1 MERLYLLRHGIAV
14 PYGTPD
20 IEDDDRPLTPK
31 GEKRVRQVAYGL
43 KHLGLDVQKIVSSP
57 LPRAYRTAEIVARVL
72 ESPDLLETAE
82 ELRAGCSA
90 DSIASWLNSRSEERV
105 MLVGHNPAF
114 SQLIGRLVVGEG
126 MYDICDLRRAGI
138 AALSTFEMD
147 SSRMKIDWIARPSLL
162 RGLSAR

>member
-14 PYGTPD
+14 PHGTPG

-72 ESPDLLETAE
+72 ESPDLLETAD
-82 ELRAGCSA
+82 ELRAGASA
-90 DSIASWLNSRSEERV
+90 DSIASWST
-105 MLVGHNPAF
+105 
-114 SQLIGRLVVGEG
+114 
-126 MYDICDLRRAGI
+126 LR
-138 AALSTFEMD
+138 
-147 SSRMKIDWIARPSLL
+147 
-162 RGLSAR
+162 